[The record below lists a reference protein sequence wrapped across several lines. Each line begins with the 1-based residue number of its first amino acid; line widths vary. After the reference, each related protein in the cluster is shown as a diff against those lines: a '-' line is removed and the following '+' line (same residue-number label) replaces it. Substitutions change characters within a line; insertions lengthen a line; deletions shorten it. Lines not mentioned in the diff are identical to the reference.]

1 MIAYDLRCAAGH
13 VFEAWFARSADYD
26 DQCARGLVVCPLCG
40 SAEIAKAAMAPAVQA
55 KGNRL
60 PAPAEVK
67 AMLGKLARA
76 QRQMLAGSE
85 YVGERFAHEARAM
98 HEGEGTRERSTERR
112 RAATS
117 KRWSRTEFR
126 WRRCPCRWCRR
137 VRRIDAWVCLARRR
151 LLIGSAW
158 LRSSGG

>member
-98 HEGEGTRERSTERR
+98 HEGEGDARAIHGEATRGDVEALVADGVPVAPLPLPVVPPGE
-112 RAATS
+112 
-117 KRWSRTEFR
+117 EN
-126 WRRCPCRWCRR
+126 
-137 VRRIDAWVCLARRR
+137 
-151 LLIGSAW
+151 
-158 LRSSGG
+158 